1 MHSNKEE
8 TNFKF
13 NLMFNSQCVG
23 HNFDDPT
30 VAHGKARETT
40 KQTWL
45 RARLEVDFSAPGDLD
60 FSG

>member
-1 MHSNKEE
+1 MGP
-8 TNFKF
+8 T
-13 NLMFNSQCVG
+13 
-23 HNFDDPT
+23 FDIEYLDNPT

-45 RARLEVDFSAPGDLD
+45 RVRLEVDFSAPGDLD